1 MATAAKLPSR
11 RRGKATERV
20 RDYKVW
26 TKEEDKA
33 FIYNLQK
40 LAREKYIENGSFQ
53 PGGYKEVERLMNI
66 DVPGCNIRVDPHIKS
81 RFRWWKEKFVAQIDL
96 RNSSGMGWDDAR
108 GCVSMEEGKFA
119 EWVTEELCEIFGES
133 RAVGTDAVQAGD
145 AVKVME
151 NNNVIDDV
159 MEEDSTG
166 FEGYDFCGVQP
177 NRTQEDFLNA
187 GYDIHATGLKEAE
200 AQSITQAKGKS
211 STSSSGQKRTRQQA
225 NEDLLSSI
233 DGKMDKM
240 TETIAETAHNI
251 ARMANT
257 FCIHDDTT
265 MKQKMLYAEME
276 KFSELTRIQKMKAMR
291 FFTKDEGEAAAFFQ
305 LQTDEEKLEFI
316 LNFVV

>member
-1 MATAAKLPSR
+1 
-11 RRGKATERV
+11 

-26 TKEEDKA
+26 TKEEDKV

-53 PGGYKEVERLMNI
+53 PGGYKELERLMNI
-66 DVPGCNIRVDPHIKS
+66 DVPGCNIRVDSHIKS
-81 RFRWWKEKFVAQIDL
+81 RFHWWKDKFVAQNDL
-96 RNSSGMGWDDAR
+96 RNSSGSRWDDAS
-108 GCVSMEEGKFA
+108 GCVSMEELKFA
-119 EWVTEELCEIFGES
+119 EWLTSHPKAAGMNNTPLEYWGELCEIFGAS
-133 RAVGTDAVQAGD
+133 RAIGSDVVQVGD
-145 AVKVME
+145 AAKVME
-151 NNNVIDDV
+151 NNTVIDDL
-159 MEEDSTG
+159 MEEDSTC
-166 FEGYDFCGVQP
+166 FEGYDFCSVPTNQ
-177 NRTQEDFLNA
+177 TQEDLVNA

-200 AQSITQAKGKS
+200 AQSSTQAKGKS
-211 STSSSGQKRTRQQA
+211 STASSGQKRTRQQA
-225 NEDLLSSI
+225 N

-265 MKQKMLYAEME
+265 MGQKMLYAEME
-276 KFSELTRIQKMKAMR
+276 KFSELTRIQKMIAMR

>member
-1 MATAAKLPSR
+1 SQLPSR
-11 RRGKATERV
+11 RRGKATERA

-81 RFRWWKEKFVAQIDL
+81 RFWWWKEKFIAQIDL
-96 RNSSGMGWDDAR
+96 RNSSGTGWDDAR

-119 EWVTEELCEIFGES
+119 EWVT
-133 RAVGTDAVQAGD
+133 
-145 AVKVME
+145 
-151 NNNVIDDV
+151 
-159 MEEDSTG
+159 
-166 FEGYDFCGVQP
+166 
-177 NRTQEDFLNA
+177 TQEDFVNA

-200 AQSITQAKGKS
+200 AQSTTQAKGKS
-211 STSSSGQKRTRQQA
+211 STASSGQKRTRQQA
-225 NEDLLSSI
+225 N

-257 FCIHDDTT
+257 FCMHDDTT
-265 MKQKMLYAEME
+265 MRQKMLYAEME

-305 LQTDEEKLEFI
+305 LQTDEEKLEYI